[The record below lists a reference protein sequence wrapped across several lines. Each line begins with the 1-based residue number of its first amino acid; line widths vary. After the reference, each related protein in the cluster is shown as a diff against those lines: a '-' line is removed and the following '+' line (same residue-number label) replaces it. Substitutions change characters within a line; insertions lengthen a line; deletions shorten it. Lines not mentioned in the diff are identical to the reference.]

1 VSLGDVMVVKVL
13 DDILATGNKFQHE
26 LERVLVGIGGLD
38 LAGFLCFRCR
48 KHVLN
53 E

>member
-1 VSLGDVMVVKVL
+1 MNLSDVMVVKVL

-26 LERVLVGIGGLD
+26 LEWVLVRIGGLD
-38 LAGFLCFRCR
+38 LAGFLCLHCR

-53 E
+53 K

>member
-1 VSLGDVMVVKVL
+1 MVVKVL
-13 DDILATGNKFQHE
+13 DDILAAGNNFQHE
-26 LERVLVGIGGLD
+26 LEQVLVGIGGLD
-38 LAGFLCFRCR
+38 LAGFLWLHRR

>member
-1 VSLGDVMVVKVL
+1 VNLGNVMVVKVL
-13 DDILATGNKFQHE
+13 DDILAAGNNFQHE

-38 LAGFLCFRCR
+38 LAGFLCLRRR
-48 KHVLN
+48 KDVLD